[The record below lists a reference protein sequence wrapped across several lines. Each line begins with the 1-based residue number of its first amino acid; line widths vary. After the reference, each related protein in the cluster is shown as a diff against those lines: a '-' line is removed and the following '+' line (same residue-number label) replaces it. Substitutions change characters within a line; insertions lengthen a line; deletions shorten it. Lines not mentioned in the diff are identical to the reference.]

1 MPIVVVAHGKLK
13 DRGLRSLVDD
23 YLARIGRYTRV
34 EEVEVKSDSA
44 LERAVPAGATVIAL
58 EVAGAALSSRELA
71 RKLGHWMSQGKGT
84 LAFVIGGAEGLP
96 AALSSGAAFQLS
108 LSSLT
113 LPHRLA
119 RLILVEQLYR
129 AFTILKGEPYAREDG

>member
-13 DRGLRSLVDD
+13 DRGLRALVDD
-23 YLARIGRYTRV
+23 YLARIARYTRV

-58 EVAGAALSSRELA
+58 EVGGTALSSRELA
-71 RKLGHWMSQGKGT
+71 QKLGHWMSQGKGT

-119 RLILVEQLYR
+119 RLILVEQIYR

>member
-71 RKLGHWMSQGKGT
+71 QKLGHWMSQGKGT

>member
-13 DRGLRSLVDD
+13 DRGLRALVDD
-23 YLARIGRYTRV
+23 YLARIRRYTRV
-34 EEVEVKSDSA
+34 DEVEVKSDSA
-44 LERAVPAGATVIAL
+44 LERALPAGATVIAL
-58 EVAGAALSSRELA
+58 EVGGAALTSSELA
-71 RKLGHWMSQGKGT
+71 QKLGHWMSQGKGT

-119 RLILVEQLYR
+119 RLILVEQIYR
-129 AFTILKGEPYAREDG
+129 AFTILKREPYAREDG